1 MYNFHGIFTW
11 SDWDMGGSDD
21 IKIFYNVELLMSV
34 GGYEAGTKFDKVYWD
49 GLKLKL
55 YTCWEDTEGIK
66 FGLVPS

>member
-1 MYNFHGIFTW
+1 
-11 SDWDMGGSDD
+11 
-21 IKIFYNVELLMSV
+21 MSV